1 MEEGIMAKRKKRT
14 LSIPEIHQLRIA
26 RDTIKY
32 PLKGIFLGGPTEA
45 EAKEIVKRLTGRE

>member
-1 MEEGIMAKRKKRT
+1 MAKRKKRT